1 LSLTIRHSPESDF
14 AYSRR
19 VQQAI
24 GPAPKVKHPSGIL
37 QVLNLNPH
45 PLQKR
50 KTQRVRHPER
60 RSVARLKSGVRWKV
74 KPPVWNFEGAKF
86 KPAAF

>member
-1 LSLTIRHSPESDF
+1 
-14 AYSRR
+14 
-19 VQQAI
+19 
-24 GPAPKVKHPSGIL
+24 
-37 QVLNLNPH
+37 VLNLNPH

-74 KPPVWNFEGAKF
+74 TPPAGLPGAKSS
-86 KPAAF
+86 KRRVQQN